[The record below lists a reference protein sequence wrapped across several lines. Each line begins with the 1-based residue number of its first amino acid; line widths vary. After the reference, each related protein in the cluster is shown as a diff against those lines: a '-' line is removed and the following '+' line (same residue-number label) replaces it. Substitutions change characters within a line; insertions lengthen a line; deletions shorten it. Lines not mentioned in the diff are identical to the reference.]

1 MGTGV
6 TSPPATW
13 LTAAVILVALVVGI
27 GFVLQALRLAR
38 YGVGG
43 FSGGSW
49 VLLLIVIPTWFGY
62 GIRHGDTGVVVA
74 NAILLLPTIAVVATW
89 ARRAGSVLGKPLV
102 LLGLVSA
109 PVAASMVLPLALVG
123 TIALVV
129 DTGTAWPQAVRAVR
143 SPTVVGVS
151 IPAWTFRASTLV
163 LWTWYGLAAG
173 LPLLAA
179 ASANKLIASLT
190 IALSVALKR
199 RREPPLIATP
209 ATA

>member
-6 TSPPATW
+6 TSPPTTW
-13 LTAAVILVALVVGI
+13 LALAVILVAVIVGV

-49 VLLLIVIPTWFGY
+49 VLLLVVIPTWLGY
-62 GIRHGDTGVVVA
+62 GIRHADLGVIVA
-74 NAILLLPTIAVVATW
+74 NAVLLLPTVAVVATW
-89 ARRAGSVLGKPLV
+89 ARRAGSILRNPFV
-102 LLGLVSA
+102 LLGLVA
-109 PVAASMVLPLALVG
+109 VPAGLSMVLPLVVVG
-123 TIALVV
+123 SIALIV
-129 DTGTAWPQAVRAVR
+129 DAGTAWPQAVRAVR
-143 SPTVVGVS
+143 SPTVLGVS

-179 ASANKLIASLT
+179 ASANKLVASLA
-190 IALSVALKR
+190 IALSVTVKR
-199 RREPPLIATP
+199 RREAGFVPTP
-209 ATA
+209 APA